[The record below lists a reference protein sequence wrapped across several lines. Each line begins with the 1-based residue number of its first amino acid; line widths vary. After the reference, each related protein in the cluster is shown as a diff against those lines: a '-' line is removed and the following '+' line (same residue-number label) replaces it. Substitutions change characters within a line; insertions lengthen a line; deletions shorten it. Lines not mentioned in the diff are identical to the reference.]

1 MACHSLSLMM
11 IHLVSVRERKT
22 TLGILSRKGC
32 DCGELVTNGV
42 QIQNRKAGVGKREK
56 GLAYQRLESCCCPR
70 CSHKHK
76 KKQKKER
83 KRNEK
88 TLSSS
93 YFPSPIGGTPAG
105 NHLAR
110 ELATIPKAWSW
121 RLVKITDI
129 GDP

>member
-56 GLAYQRLESCCCPR
+56 GLAYQRLESCCYPR

-76 KKQKKER
+76 KNKKKKE
-83 KRNEK
+83 KEMKKPCLLPTFLLPLAELQLETTWQGN
-88 TLSSS
+88 LP
-93 YFPSPIGGTPAG
+93 PSPRPGAGG
-105 NHLAR
+105 LS
-110 ELATIPKAWSW
+110 K
-121 RLVKITDI
+121 
-129 GDP
+129 